1 MQPVEDE
8 QLGEAQG
15 EEVGVSEVLQDGQA
29 CRWHVPLENTKSDEL
44 TPFSGIRRLAGSLFL
59 HELQS
64 VDYYRTRLESQ
75 IG

>member
-1 MQPVEDE
+1 MQPGKDE
-8 QLGEAQG
+8 QLGKAQG

-29 CRWHVPLENTKSDEL
+29 CRWHVPPENTKSDEQ
-44 TPFSGIRRLAGSLFL
+44 TPFSRIRRLAGSLFL

-64 VDYYRTRLESQ
+64 VDYYHTRQVSQ